1 MDVEA
6 RSSLPKSAKEPGLTP
21 KQERFVQEYLVD
33 LNATQAAIRAG
44 YSKRTADKQGY
55 QLLVNPRVQA
65 AIALAQAD
73 VAKRLG
79 LDAEWVLKRLRAIS
93 DRCAQ
98 AEPVLDREGNETG
111 EYRFD
116 SAGANRAT
124 ELIGKHLGMFT
135 EKHELTG
142 KDSGPILLQGRL
154 SGMTEEQL
162 KALLGEE
169 KGGVGDERPDA

>member
-6 RSSLPKSAKEPGLTP
+6 RSSLPKGAKKPGLTP

-44 YSKRTADKQGY
+44 YSLNTAAQHAAR
-55 QLLVNPRVQA
+55 LVRNVKVSA
-65 AIALAQAD
+65 AIKAAQTEI
-73 VAKRLG
+73 AKSLG
-79 LDAEWVLKRLRAIS
+79 LDAQWVLRRLHEIS
-93 DRCAQ
+93 DRCVQAQ
-98 AEPVLDREGNETG
+98 PVLDHQGNETG

-142 KDSGPILLQGRL
+142 NDSGPILLQGRL

-169 KGGVGDERPDA
+169 KGGCRR